1 MTGTS
6 ISNNT
11 AKLAPGYEL
20 PKVPSMNG
28 SSPMNAALN
37 TGLQKQTALNKLN
50 NALAGGKRRKYYGG
64 AQLVPQITPLYSSQ
78 NSPGTDGKNGIT
90 SKLIGTATQAH
101 ANATFD
107 NQVGKGGSRRRVRKT
122 KRFMGSHFGVHQN
135 YGSWPSCYSGGARKK
150 SRKTKSRKT
159 TSTRDKK
166 NTRKSRTTKRR

>member
-6 ISNNT
+6 ISNNAT
-11 AKLAPGYEL
+11 KLAPGYEP

-90 SKLIGTATQAH
+90 AKLVGTATQAH
-101 ANATFD
+101 ANAVFD
-107 NQVGKGGSRRRVRKT
+107 NQVGKGGSRRKVRKT

-135 YGSWPSCYSGGARKK
+135 YGSWPSCYSGGARR
-150 SRKTKSRKT
+150 SRKTKSR
-159 TSTRDKK
+159 RYKK
-166 NTRKSRTTKRR
+166 NMRKSRRTKRR